1 MKIPPGQIAHLAATL
16 LACLS
21 CMPLWAAEPLAV
33 NESARE
39 IPVAYEVDVVVVGG
53 STGAVAAAV
62 AAAEAGAKVF
72 LAAER
77 PYLGDDMTA
86 TLRLWLEEGEEPSS
100 DLAKRIFSDPGQIEF
115 GRDPNALDFA
125 YQANLESA
133 AVHRD
138 SIPPAKLADGKWGSA
153 SAESVQYNGD
163 VEIVC
168 DLGEPK
174 AVAKVNL
181 MVYYR
186 RGTSELKSGFIVQ
199 NLEVST
205 RVGEGPWQPGASVEN
220 KLTAD
225 SGAISAAVGKTVQHV
240 KLLVKKSDDVDRILL
255 GEIEIVGP
263 EPKDV
268 VRHPDFPTPRPMHV
282 KKTLDDALLE
292 AGVQFLYGC
301 YPTDVLSNGEGQ
313 PCGIVMANRA
323 GRQAVVA
330 KTIIDATN
338 RATVAQL
345 AGAKSRSFRAGIQK
359 LRRVVIGGEVKEGA
373 GISARIVQPPFRGP
387 YPNAAKTA
395 SGSFDIIE
403 YTLDIPMADSSDAS
417 WAKADQTA
425 RSMTYHPEQQFASD
439 QLFHIPGDTIASLQ
453 DSDAPWQGV
462 DQLPLLAFLPVGVP
476 RLYVFG
482 GRADLSTQAT
492 EKLLRPVALIEMG
505 TRIGQAAAQDAKKLK
520 APVGVHLPGRPTA
533 NPAAKGDVGEFLV
546 GVRPTQELPTIHQA
560 ARALPVLGKYDVVVI
575 GGGTAGAP
583 AGIAAGRHGA
593 KTLVVDYIHALGGVG
608 TEGAISKYYHGN
620 RVGFS
625 ATVEDASAS
634 WVIEQRVEWW
644 RSNLLDAGA
653 DIWFGTI
660 GCGAFV
666 DGDQVKG
673 AVVTTPQGRGVVLAK
688 VVIDT
693 TGNSDI
699 AVAAGSKS
707 TYTDESELAMQ
718 GTGLPGRKLGAT
730 YTNTDFTITDET
742 DMVDVWHLF
751 VYAKDKYA
759 DAFDQGKL
767 IDTRERRRIQ
777 GEFTMSLLDQV
788 NNRTHPDTVV
798 VSRSNFD
805 SHGFT
810 VDPYLELEHPGKV
823 GFEINVPY
831 RCLLP
836 VGLKGILVGGLGMSV
851 HRDAVP
857 MTRMQP
863 DLQNQG
869 YAEGTAAAMAV
880 RDNVP
885 LRKID
890 IRKLQTHL
898 IEIGNLPE
906 RVLTDEDSYPMPIER
921 IREAVASAKEEY
933 KGVAILLAQPKDA
946 LGPLREAYQKAETDD
961 ARLIYAHILAV
972 LGDATGVDVLI
983 AEVDG
988 IEQWDEGWD
997 YRAMG
1002 QFGTALSRLDRLI
1015 VALGRSGDPKALS
1028 AILPKMAL
1036 LTAENEFSHHRAVG
1050 MACELIGDTAAAK
1063 PLLELLT
1070 KPDISGYVHDSVEK
1084 ARRLDQESPGGT
1096 NAVKTRR
1103 DSMRELGL
1111 ARALFR
1117 CGDYGDAGRAVLAAY
1132 TNDLRGHF
1140 ARHAKAVL
1148 EAKQE

>member
-1 MKIPPGQIAHLAATL
+1 MKTSASQIACLAATL
-16 LACLS
+16 LILLS
-21 CMPLWAAEPLAV
+21 CMSVVAAEIPMV

-39 IPVAYEVDVVVVGG
+39 IPVAYEVDVLVVGG
-53 STGAVAAAV
+53 STGAVSAAV
-62 AAAEAGAKVF
+62 SAAGKGAKVF

-86 TLRLWLEEGEEPSS
+86 TLRLWLEEGEDPSS
-100 DLAKRIFSDPGQIEF
+100 DLARRIFSDPGQIEF
-115 GRDPNALDFA
+115 SRDPNALGFT
-125 YQANLESA
+125 YQANRESA
-133 AVHRD
+133 AMHRD
-138 SIPPAKLADGKWGSA
+138 STPPAKLTDGQWDNA
-153 SAESVQYNGD
+153 SSRSVQYDGD

-174 AVAKVNL
+174 VVEKVRL
-181 MVYYR
+181 MVYW
-186 RGTSELKSGFIVQ
+186 RGLSSERSSNFVVRSMD
-199 NLEVST
+199 VST
-205 RVGEGPWQPGASVEN
+205 RVGDGAWAPGTSIEN
-220 KLTAD
+220 KSSESCGIVSADIDKTARY
-225 SGAISAAVGKTVQHV
+225 V
-240 KLLVKKSDDVDRILL
+240 KLSVKKSDDVDRILL

-263 EPKDV
+263 APRDG
-268 VRHPDFPTPRPMHV
+268 VRKSNFPTPRPMHV

-292 AGVQFLYGC
+292 AGVEFLYGC
-301 YPTDVLSNGEGQ
+301 YPTDVLRDAKGN

-330 KTIIDATN
+330 KTVIDATN

-345 AGAKSRSFRAGIQK
+345 AGAKSRPFASGIQK
-359 LRRVVIGGEVKEGA
+359 LRRVVIGGEAKQGP
-373 GISARIVQPPFRGP
+373 GISARIIEPAFRGP

-403 YTLDIPMADSSDAS
+403 YTLDVPMDDSSARS
-417 WAKADQTA
+417 LAKADQLA
-425 RSMTYHPEQQFASD
+425 RSMTYHPEQQFTSD
-439 QLFHIPGDTIASLQ
+439 ELFRIPSDTIVGRESY
-453 DSDAPWQGV
+453 DAAWQGV
-462 DQLPLLAFLPVGVP
+462 DRLPLGAFQPTGAP
-476 RLYVFG
+476 RLYLLGARV
-482 GRADLSTQAT
+482 DLSAGAR
-492 EKLLRPVALIEMG
+492 EELLRPVALIKMG
-505 TRIGQAAAQDAKKLK
+505 TRLGEAAANAAEMLK
-520 APVGVHLPGRPTA
+520 APVGVHLPGKPVA
-533 NPAAKGDVGEFLV
+533 DPAARGDVGEFLV
-546 GVRPTQELPTIHQA
+546 GVRPTQELSTIHQD
-560 ARALPVLGKYDVVVI
+560 ARALPVLGEYDVVVI

-593 KTLVVDYIHALGGVG
+593 KTLVVDYLHALGGVG
-608 TEGAISKYYHGN
+608 TAGAISKYYHGN

-625 ATVEDASAS
+625 ATVEDASSS
-634 WVIEQRVEWW
+634 WVIEQRIEWW
-644 RSNLLDAGA
+644 RTNLLDAGA
-653 DIWFGTI
+653 EIWFGTV

-666 DGDQVKG
+666 DGGRVKG
-673 AVVTTPQGRGVVLAK
+673 AVVATPQGRGVVLAK

-699 AVAAGSKS
+699 AVAAGAKS
-707 TYTDESELAMQ
+707 TYTDDTELAMQ

-751 VYAKDKYA
+751 VYAKNKYA

-788 NNRTHPDTVV
+788 NNRTYPDTVV

-805 SHGFT
+805 SHGYT
-810 VDPYLELEHPGKV
+810 VDPYLELRHPGKV
-823 GFEINVPY
+823 GFQINVPY

-836 VGLKGILVGGLGMSV
+836 TGLEGILVGGLGMSV

-869 YAEGTAAAMAV
+869 YAEGAAAAMAV
-880 RDNVP
+880 ADSVP

-890 IRKLQTHL
+890 IRKLQQHL
-898 IEIGNLPE
+898 IEIGNLPD

-921 IREAVASAKEEY
+921 IREAVAGVKEEY
-933 KGVAILLAQPKDA
+933 KGVAVLLSQPKDA
-946 LGPLREAYQKAETDD
+946 LPLLREAFQKAENDD
-961 ARLIYAHILAV
+961 TRLVYAHILAV
-972 LGDATGVDVLI
+972 LGDASGVDVLI
-983 AEVDG
+983 DEVQS
-988 IEQWDEGWD
+988 IKEWDEGWD

-1015 VALGRSGDPKALS
+1015 VALGRTGDPKALP
-1028 AILPKMAL
+1028 AVFTKMAS
-1036 LTAENEFSHHRAVG
+1036 LTAESEFSHHRAVG
-1050 MACELIGDTAAAK
+1050 MACELIAAPAAAK
-1063 PLLELLT
+1063 PLLELLS
-1070 KPDISGYVHDSVEK
+1070 KPNMSGYVHDSVEK

-1096 NAVKTRR
+1096 VAVKTRR
-1103 DSMRELGL
+1103 DSIRELAL

-1117 CGDYGDAGRAVLAAY
+1117 CGDYGDAGRAVLTAY
-1132 TNDLRGHF
+1132 TSDLRGHF